1 MWDLS
6 SPVRDRTRVPC
17 IGSAE
22 SSSLDHQGSPS
33 PDDFNMQPKLH
44 FLLEP
49 DHSLIIP
56 HSFSAQLSPTLLIGP
71 DVSPPLES
79 FSSRG

>member
-6 SPVRDRTRVPC
+6 SPVRDGTRVLC

-22 SSSLDHQGSPS
+22 SYLLDHQGSPS
-33 PDDFNMQPKLH
+33 PDDFNVQPKLH

-49 DHSLIIP
+49 DHSLTIP
-56 HSFSAQLSPTLLIGP
+56 RSFSPQLSPTLLIAP
-71 DVSPPLES
+71 DVSPPLGS